1 MPLIDFT
8 CPSCP
13 LFVLAT
19 QNIITFKPLRE
30 FTSHVPFLNIS
41 VALVMFIIEHFFKP
55 KVLFLYSCRA
65 FIKNSICI
73 LQFSINHRII
83 TYRMRAPI
91 SRQSKMCLHKMADL

>member
-1 MPLIDFT
+1 MHDINRFYLP
-8 CPSCP
+8 
-13 LFVLAT
+13 VLPVICFGNT
-19 QNIITFKPLRE
+19 KYNNLQPRRE

-73 LQFSINHRII
+73 LQFSINPGMNLGQRSL
-83 TYRMRAPI
+83 P
-91 SRQSKMCLHKMADL
+91 